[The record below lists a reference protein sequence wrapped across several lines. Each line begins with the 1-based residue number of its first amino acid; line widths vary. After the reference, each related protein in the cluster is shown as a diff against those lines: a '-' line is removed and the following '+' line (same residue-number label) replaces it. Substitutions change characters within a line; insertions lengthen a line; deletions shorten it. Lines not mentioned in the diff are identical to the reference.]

1 MVRHGVRCRAPRRHL
16 RADTVRRLIVAA
28 AAAALAVLPVA
39 ASAAPSPSPAPAL
52 ETLLASPPASDYQQN
67 PQPIGIEGKFDL
79 DRYISFLGPKD
90 VNETTSALRRE
101 GFITG
106 FSDSWVQEASTHL
119 LVEVVIAFGGK
130 AGAKEWLGKS
140 EQVDKS
146 DSFYKSSIPM
156 SGLETY
162 YGARFADPNR
172 ALYAD
177 IISFVKGNDY
187 FLVGLV
193 SNADDLKDLASAQ
206 TKRQFDKAPPYTIP
220 PAQWPESSGSLA
232 VGPVLVPVPVAI
244 AGASTLALVLVAAFA
259 ALIFV
264 ARRQRRPVP
273 AMEVVATAGIPAGA
287 LRSEDGYYW
296 WDGEA
301 WRLVEPQ
308 PSEPPP
314 S

>member
-1 MVRHGVRCRAPRRHL
+1 MKTNMSPVHQQPRRP
-16 RADTVRRLIVAA
+16 RASALGRLIVAA
-28 AAAALAVLPVA
+28 GVATLACLPAVA
-39 ASAAPSPSPAPAL
+39 VAAPSPSPAPAL
-52 ETLLASPPASDYQQN
+52 ETLLASPPASDYEQN

-146 DSFYKSSIPM
+146 DSFYKSSIPV

-162 YGARFADPNR
+162 YGARFADPTR

-193 SNADDLKDLASAQ
+193 SNADDLKDLASEQ

-232 VGPVLVPVPVAI
+232 IGPVLVPVPLAI
-244 AGASTLALVLVAAFA
+244 AGASTLALVLLAAFA
-259 ALIFV
+259 AVLFV
-264 ARRQRRPVP
+264 ARRQRRPV
-273 AMEVVATAGIPAGA
+273 AAVAAGATAGVPAGA
-287 LRSEDGYYW
+287 LRSDDGYYW
-296 WDGEA
+296 WDGES
-301 WRLVEPQ
+301 WRLVEQQ
-308 PSEPPP
+308 PVEPPAN
-314 S
+314 